1 MTILLGLKL
10 FLAPFFVWII
20 SILQS
25 RYNARLGG
33 LFLALPLTTGPFLII
48 IGIQEGRSFAKTAA
62 HGVLVGQLSLIVF
75 CFVYA
80 IAAKNLNWIRSI
92 LIATIAVWL
101 SGYFFNLV
109 NFSNLGI
116 AMTLFFYWAISL
128 GLFPIYE
135 KPTEKVV
142 APKWE
147 LPVRLIT
154 AVLLIILLTATANI
168 LGSRVSGALSTY
180 PTIITVLGSFSHRR
194 NGPKYLIATLHA
206 LIQALPITSLI
217 MIGLT
222 LIL

>member
-1 MTILLGLKL
+1 MSLLLGLKL

-20 SILQS
+20 SKLQS

-33 LFLALPLTTGPFLII
+33 LFLGLPLTTGPFLLI
-48 IGIQEGRSFAKTAA
+48 IGLQEGRSFAKTAA

-80 IAAKNLNWIRSI
+80 LAAKSLNWKRSI
-92 LIATIAVWL
+92 FIATIAVWS
-101 SGYFFNLV
+101 SGYFFNLI
-109 NFSNLGI
+109 NFSNLGV
-116 AMTLFFYWAISL
+116 AMTLFFVWAISL
-128 GLFPIYE
+128 GLFPKYE

-154 AVLLIILLTATANI
+154 TVVLILLLTATANI

-180 PTIITVLGSFSHRR
+180 PTIITVLGAFSHRR

>member
-33 LFLALPLTTGPFLII
+33 FFLGLPLTTGPFLLI

-116 AMTLFFYWAISL
+116 AMTLFFFWAISL
-128 GLFPIYE
+128 GLFPMYE

-154 AVLLIILLTATANI
+154 AVLLILLLTATANI

>member
-1 MTILLGLKL
+1 MTVLLGLKL
-10 FLAPFFVWII
+10 FLAPLFVWII
-20 SILQS
+20 SILQG

-33 LFLALPLTTGPFLII
+33 LFLGLPLTTGPFLLI

-80 IAAKNLNWIRSI
+80 LAAKSLNWKRSI
-92 LIATIAVWL
+92 FTSTIAVWI
-101 SGYFFNLV
+101 SGYVFNLF

-116 AMTLFFYWAISL
+116 AITLFFFWAISL
-128 GLFPIYE
+128 RLFPAYE
-135 KPTEKVV
+135 KPNEKVV

-147 LPVRLIT
+147 LPVRLVT
-154 AVLLIILLTATANI
+154 TVVLILLLTATADV

-180 PTIITVLGSFSHRR
+180 PTIITVLGAFSHRR

>member
-1 MTILLGLKL
+1 VSLLLGLKL

-20 SILQS
+20 SVLQG

-33 LFLALPLTTGPFLII
+33 LFLGLPLTTGPFLLI
-48 IGIQEGRSFAKTAA
+48 IGLQEGRSFAKTAA

-80 IAAKNLNWIRSI
+80 LAAKSLNWKRSI
-92 LIATIAVWL
+92 FIATIAVWS
-101 SGYFFNLV
+101 SGYFFNLI
-109 NFSNLGI
+109 NFSNLGV
-116 AMTLFFYWAISL
+116 AMTLFFVWAISL
-128 GLFPIYE
+128 GLFPKYE

-154 AVLLIILLTATANI
+154 TVVLILLLTATANI

-180 PTIITVLGSFSHRR
+180 PTIITVLGAFSHRR
-194 NGPKYLIATLHA
+194 NGPKYLISTLHA

>member
-1 MTILLGLKL
+1 MSLLLGLKL

-20 SILQS
+20 SVLQG

-33 LFLALPLTTGPFLII
+33 LFLGLPLTTGPFLII
-48 IGIQEGRSFAKTAA
+48 IGLQEGRSFAKTAA

-80 IAAKNLNWIRSI
+80 LAAKSLNWKWSI
-92 LIATIAVWL
+92 FTATIAVWS
-101 SGYFFNLV
+101 SGYFFNLI
-109 NFSNLGI
+109 NFSNLGV
-116 AMTLFFYWAISL
+116 AMTLFFVWAISL
-128 GLFPIYE
+128 GLFPKYE
-135 KPTEKVV
+135 KPIEKVV

-154 AVLLIILLTATANI
+154 TVVLILLLTATANI

-180 PTIITVLGSFSHRR
+180 PTIITVLGAFSHRR
-194 NGPKYLIATLHA
+194 NGPKYLIATLQA
-206 LIQALPITSLI
+206 LIQTLPITSLI

>member
-1 MTILLGLKL
+1 VSLLLGLKL

-20 SILQS
+20 SVLQG

-33 LFLALPLTTGPFLII
+33 LFLGLPLTTGPFLLI
-48 IGIQEGRSFAKTAA
+48 IGLQEGRSFAKTAA

-80 IAAKNLNWIRSI
+80 LAAKSLNWKRSI
-92 LIATIAVWL
+92 FIATIAVWS
-101 SGYFFNLV
+101 SGYFFNLI
-109 NFSNLGI
+109 NFSNLGV
-116 AMTLFFYWAISL
+116 AMTLFFVWAISL
-128 GLFPIYE
+128 GLFPKYE

-154 AVLLIILLTATANI
+154 TVVLIFLLTATANI

-180 PTIITVLGSFSHRR
+180 PTIITVLGAFSHRR

>member
-1 MTILLGLKL
+1 MSLLLGLKL

-20 SILQS
+20 SVLQG

-33 LFLALPLTTGPFLII
+33 LFLGLPLTTGPFLLI
-48 IGIQEGRSFAKTAA
+48 IGLQEGRLFAKTAA

-80 IAAKNLNWIRSI
+80 LAAKSLNWKRSI
-92 LIATIAVWL
+92 FIATIAVWV
-101 SGYFFNLV
+101 SGYFFNLI
-109 NFSNLGI
+109 NISNLGV
-116 AMTLFFYWAISL
+116 AMTLFFVWAISL
-128 GLFPIYE
+128 GLFPKYE

-154 AVLLIILLTATANI
+154 TVVLILLLTATANI

-180 PTIITVLGSFSHRR
+180 PTIITVLGAFSHRR

>member
-1 MTILLGLKL
+1 VSLLLGLKL

-20 SILQS
+20 SVLQG

-33 LFLALPLTTGPFLII
+33 LFLGLPLTTGPFLLIN
-48 IGIQEGRSFAKTAA
+48 GLQEGRSFAKTAA

-80 IAAKNLNWIRSI
+80 LAAKSLNWKRSI
-92 LIATIAVWL
+92 FIATIAVWS
-101 SGYFFNLV
+101 SGYFFNLI
-109 NFSNLGI
+109 NFSNLGV
-116 AMTLFFYWAISL
+116 AMTLFFVWAISL
-128 GLFPIYE
+128 GLFPKYE

-154 AVLLIILLTATANI
+154 TVVLILLLTATANI

-180 PTIITVLGSFSHRR
+180 PTIITVLGAFSHRR

>member
-1 MTILLGLKL
+1 MSLLLGLKL

-20 SILQS
+20 SVLQG

-33 LFLALPLTTGPFLII
+33 LFLGLPLTTGPFLLI
-48 IGIQEGRSFAKTAA
+48 IGLQEGRAFAKTAA

-80 IAAKNLNWIRSI
+80 LAAKSLNWKRSI
-92 LIATIAVWL
+92 FIATIAVWS
-101 SGYFFNLV
+101 SGYFFNLI
-109 NFSNLGI
+109 NFSNLGV
-116 AMTLFFYWAISL
+116 AMTLFFVWAISL
-128 GLFPIYE
+128 GLFPKYE

-154 AVLLIILLTATANI
+154 TVVLILLLTATANI

-180 PTIITVLGSFSHRR
+180 PTIITVLGAFSHRR

-206 LIQALPITSLI
+206 LIQALPISSLI

>member
-33 LFLALPLTTGPFLII
+33 LFLGLPLTTGPFLII
-48 IGIQEGRSFAKTAA
+48 IGIQEGQNFAKTAA

-75 CFVYA
+75 CFAYA
-80 IAAKNLNWIRSI
+80 IAAKNLNWYRSI
-92 LIATIAVWL
+92 LVATIAVWL
-101 SGYFFNLV
+101 SGYIFNLF

-116 AMTLFFYWAISL
+116 AMTLFFFWAISL
-128 GLFPIYE
+128 GLFPMYE

-147 LPVRLIT
+147 LPVRLVTT
-154 AVLLIILLTATANI
+154 AVLILILTATANI

-180 PTIITVLGSFSHRR
+180 PTIITVLGTFSHRR

-222 LIL
+222 VIL

>member
-1 MTILLGLKL
+1 MTVLLGLKL
-10 FLAPFFVWII
+10 FLAPLFVWII
-20 SILQS
+20 SILQG

-33 LFLALPLTTGPFLII
+33 LFLGLPLTTGPFLLI

-80 IAAKNLNWIRSI
+80 LAAKSLNWKRSI
-92 LIATIAVWL
+92 FTSTIAVWI
-101 SGYFFNLV
+101 SGYVFNLF

-116 AMTLFFYWAISL
+116 AITLFFFWAISL
-128 GLFPIYE
+128 GLFPAYE

-147 LPVRLIT
+147 LPVRLAT
-154 AVLLIILLTATANI
+154 TVVLILLLTATADV

-180 PTIITVLGSFSHRR
+180 PTIITVLGAFSHRR

>member
-20 SILQS
+20 SILQG

-33 LFLALPLTTGPFLII
+33 FFLGLPLTTGPFLLI

-92 LIATIAVWL
+92 FIATIAVWL
-101 SGYFFNLV
+101 SGCIFNLF

-116 AMTLFFYWAISL
+116 AMTLFFFWAISL

-135 KPTEKVV
+135 KPSEKVV

-154 AVLLIILLTATANI
+154 AVLLILLLTATANI

-180 PTIITVLGSFSHRR
+180 PTIITVLGAFSHRR

>member
-1 MTILLGLKL
+1 
-10 FLAPFFVWII
+10 
-20 SILQS
+20 
-25 RYNARLGG
+25 
-33 LFLALPLTTGPFLII
+33 
-48 IGIQEGRSFAKTAA
+48 
-62 HGVLVGQLSLIVF
+62 
-75 CFVYA
+75 
-80 IAAKNLNWIRSI
+80 
-92 LIATIAVWL
+92 
-101 SGYFFNLV
+101 
-109 NFSNLGI
+109 
-116 AMTLFFYWAISL
+116 MTLFFVWAISL
-128 GLFPIYE
+128 GLFPKYE

-154 AVLLIILLTATANI
+154 TVALILLLTATANI

-180 PTIITVLGSFSHRR
+180 PTIITVLGAFSHRR

>member
-33 LFLALPLTTGPFLII
+33 FFLGLPLTTGPFLLI

-75 CFVYA
+75 CFAYA

-116 AMTLFFYWAISL
+116 AMTLFFFWAISL
-128 GLFPIYE
+128 GLFPMYE

-154 AVLLIILLTATANI
+154 AVLLILLLTATANI

>member
-1 MTILLGLKL
+1 MSLLLGLKL

-20 SILQS
+20 SVLQG

-33 LFLALPLTTGPFLII
+33 LFLGLPLTTGPFLLI
-48 IGIQEGRSFAKTAA
+48 IGLQEGRSFAKTAA

-80 IAAKNLNWIRSI
+80 LAAKSSNWKRSI
-92 LIATIAVWL
+92 FIATIVIWS
-101 SGYFFNLV
+101 SGYFFNLI
-109 NFSNLGI
+109 NFSNLGV
-116 AMTLFFYWAISL
+116 AMTLFFVWAISL
-128 GLFPIYE
+128 GLFPKYE

-154 AVLLIILLTATANI
+154 TVVLILLLTATANI

-180 PTIITVLGSFSHRR
+180 PTIITVLGAFSHRR

>member
-1 MTILLGLKL
+1 VRLLLGLKL

-20 SILQS
+20 SVLQG

-33 LFLALPLTTGPFLII
+33 LFLGLPLTTGPFLLI
-48 IGIQEGRSFAKTAA
+48 IGLQEGRSFAKTAA

-80 IAAKNLNWIRSI
+80 LAAKSLNWKRSI
-92 LIATIAVWL
+92 FIATIAVWS
-101 SGYFFNLV
+101 SGYFFNLI
-109 NFSNLGI
+109 NFSNLGV
-116 AMTLFFYWAISL
+116 AMTLFFVWAISL
-128 GLFPIYE
+128 GLFPKYE

-154 AVLLIILLTATANI
+154 TVVLILLLTATANI

-180 PTIITVLGSFSHRR
+180 PTIITVLGAFSHRR

>member
-33 LFLALPLTTGPFLII
+33 FFLGLPLTTGPFLLI
-48 IGIQEGRSFAKTAA
+48 IGIQEGRTFAKTAA

-109 NFSNLGI
+109 NISNLGI
-116 AMTLFFYWAISL
+116 AMTLFFFWAISL
-128 GLFPIYE
+128 GLFPMYE

-154 AVLLIILLTATANI
+154 AVLLILLLTATANI